1 MLELT
6 LTLPVNDIV
15 ESSLVGSLTL
25 RQSQDQLFVVIRQN
39 KLVKSMF
46 TPSDFLD
53 IANEESH

>member
-6 LTLPVNDIV
+6 LTLSVNDIV